1 MFASI
6 TEKISNVFKNL
17 RGLGKISEK
26 NVTDALEEIRTSL
39 LSADVNREAADEF
52 INKVHKSAIGQKVL
66 SKILPEQQIVK
77 IICDELVE
85 LFGGNQEIEKYTAKP
100 LKILLAGLHGSGK
113 TTTAGKLAL
122 LLKDSGYSPLLV
134 ACDIYRPAAIDQ
146 LKMVADSISV
156 ACYAELHSKNV
167 SKIVKHGLQYAEDN
181 NFDAIIFDTAGRL
194 HIDKQLIEEIKD
206 IKKIASPNEVFLVAD
221 AALGQESVN
230 IAKTF
235 HDALSLS
242 GIILTKLDGDARGG
256 AALSM
261 KYVTGVPIKFIGTG
275 ERPADFSAFH
285 PKRMANRILGMG
297 DVVSFVEKA
306 QQHVDK
312 QEQEK
317 LSKKI
322 KKAEF
327 DLNDFL
333 ISIQQIKK
341 MGSMSM
347 LIGMIPGM
355 SKTSMPDSDGKK
367 MRMMEA
373 IIQSMTIQERAKPSI
388 IDSWRRTRIAKGAGV
403 ELKDVNALLKQ
414 FFQMQKMMKSFK
426 GEKGIKKMQ
435 AFASQFNMHIGK

>member
-6 TEKISNVFKNL
+6 TDKISNVLKNL

-26 NVTDALEEIRTSL
+26 NVADALEEIRISL

-52 INKVHKSAIGQKVL
+52 IGKIHRSAIGQKVL
-66 SKILPEQQIVK
+66 DKILPEQQIVK
-77 IICDELVE
+77 IVHDELVE
-85 LFGGNQEIEKYTAKP
+85 LLGGNQEVEKYTVKP

-122 LLKDSGYSPLLV
+122 LLKDEGYNPLLV

-146 LKMVADSISV
+146 LKMVADNISV
-156 ACYAELHSKNV
+156 AYYAEPDSKNAC
-167 SKIVKHGLQYAEDN
+167 KIAKHGLQHAEDN

-194 HIDKQLIEEIKD
+194 HVDKQLIEEIKD
-206 IKKIASPNEVFLVAD
+206 IKKIVSPNEVFLVAD
-221 AALGQESVN
+221 GALGQESVN
-230 IAKTF
+230 IAKMF
-235 HDALSLS
+235 NDAISLS

-261 KYVTGVPIKFIGTG
+261 KYVTGVPIKFVGTG
-275 ERPADFSAFH
+275 EKSADFSAFH

-297 DVVSFVEKA
+297 DVVSLVEKA

-333 ISIQQIKK
+333 ASIQQIKK
-341 MGSMSM
+341 MGPMSM
-347 LIGMIPGM
+347 LMGMLPGM
-355 SKTSMPDSDGKK
+355 PKMPTPDADGEK
-367 MRMMEA
+367 MKMTEA

-388 IDSWRRTRIAKGAGV
+388 INSWRRTRIAKGAGV
-403 ELKDVNALLKQ
+403 ELRDVNALLKQ
-414 FFQMQKMMKSFK
+414 FAHMQKMMKSFK

-435 AFASQFNMHIGK
+435 AFASQFNMQVGP